1 MLLPFVYCL
10 SESVLYYCKFLSI
23 LIDLLWFLTIIKRQM
38 KHILFLSLA
47 LIVLAGCNKNTADK
61 YMQQAKAAVEQKKI
75 TDAVKAYE
83 ALVNEFPKD
92 SLAPEALY
100 NLGALYQN
108 KLVPGYAGTAST
120 EKAVSVYKSVYDKY
134 PDSKQAPNC
143 LFMCGFLQS
152 NELNKYADATSS
164 YNTFLQKY
172 PKNEMAPA
180 AKYEL
185 DNMGLTPGQVLEQK
199 ISINK

>member
-1 MLLPFVYCL
+1 
-10 SESVLYYCKFLSI
+10 
-23 LIDLLWFLTIIKRQM
+23 M
-38 KHILFLSLA
+38 K
-47 LIVLAGCNKNTADK
+47 
-61 YMQQAKAAVEQKKI
+61 QAKSAIEQKKY

-83 ALVNEFPKD
+83 TLLSEFPKD

-100 NLGALYQN
+100 QLSSLYQN
-108 KLVPGYAGTAST
+108 KFVPGLDGNAST
-120 EKAVSVYKSVYDKY
+120 EKAVTIFRSVFDKY

-152 NELNKYADATSS
+152 NELNKYSDATIT
-164 YNTFLQKY
+164 YNTFLQNFSKSD
-172 PKNEMAPA
+172 MAPA

-199 ISINK
+199 ISTNK